1 MSNRQSPLSVHEIFA
16 SLDAAQRD
24 SIQNEAIARSYPKGA
39 FITQY
44 GDIWPY
50 LFILTRGQVNAIK
63 ASSEGRS
70 LIVATF
76 NPGDIFW
83 GLAFFHADAPMP
95 VTLETTQ
102 ETSLFL
108 WSRERI
114 LPIIL
119 QNGRFSWELSRLMVE
134 RMLQASAI
142 VDELAFQPVIGRV
155 ARLLL
160 ENFPSDQDSVPR
172 HLTLDE
178 MAARVGTTREMV
190 CRILYRFAERGAIQ
204 INRTEFVFTD
214 RSLLEEHTRR
224 N

>member
-1 MSNRQSPLSVHEIFA
+1 
-16 SLDAAQRD
+16 
-24 SIQNEAIARSYPKGA
+24 
-39 FITQY
+39 
-44 GDIWPY
+44 
-50 LFILTRGQVNAIK
+50 
-63 ASSEGRS
+63 
-70 LIVATF
+70 
-76 NPGDIFW
+76 
-83 GLAFFHADAPMP
+83 
-95 VTLETTQ
+95 
-102 ETSLFL
+102 
-108 WSRERI
+108 
-114 LPIIL
+114 
-119 QNGRFSWELSRLMVE
+119 MVE

-160 ENFPSDQDSVPR
+160 ENFPSDQDSAPR

-204 INRTEFVFTD
+204 INRTEFIFTD